1 MTHQKEATVPE
12 ELAQGAGAYRET
24 VTKILNEWRGQGVVE
39 LGRGRVVLLEA
50 EKLRHLC
57 AE

>member
-1 MTHQKEATVPE
+1 MTGTHE
-12 ELAQGAGAYRET
+12 ELAQGVGAYRET
-24 VTKILNEWRGQGVVE
+24 VTKILNERRGQGLVE
-39 LGRGRVVLLEA
+39 LGRGRAVLLET